1 MEKVYVHIKNGFP
14 INEDIQKAIDGFEY
28 LGYEAI
34 PITMEKMLAGDL
46 DNLAK
51 IYPVV
56 GSIDFMTMLF
66 KRLGKLPE
74 PIDFPEDI
82 LQFLNRTILRVNLR
96 FIFSGKYTDVFI
108 KPIQTKLFDGIFIS
122 EESQLSYLKDYPL
135 STEIWMS
142 EKIDITSEHRIY
154 VHNGE
159 MVYGCCYSGDFKISP
174 DYFYVAKL
182 IASYGNAPKAY
193 TIDVAVLKDGKNTV
207 VEFNDFWAI
216 GGYGIAP
223 WDYAEMLKDRY
234 FEIIK

>member
-1 MEKVYVHIKNGFP
+1 MEKVYVHVKNGFP

-56 GSIDFMTMLF
+56 GSIDFMTRLF
-66 KRLGKLPE
+66 GRLNKTPE

-82 LQFLNRTILRVNLR
+82 KQFINRKLIRTNLR
-96 FIFSGKYTDVFI
+96 FAIELEALDVFI
-108 KPIQTKLFDGIFIS
+108 KPVHTKLFDGVLITDKSHYNF
-122 EESQLSYLKDYPL
+122 LKSYPPSLD
-135 STEIWMS
+135 IWLCD
-142 EKIDITSEHRIY
+142 KVDITSEHRIY

-193 TIDVAVLKDGKNTV
+193 TIDIAILKNGTNTV

-223 WDYAEMLKDRY
+223 WDYANMLKDRY